1 MLACILGAT
10 KSSGT
15 QCTSFETSNQCPFKS
30 KSSRVWQHFYFL
42 PRPFEKGHFRG
53 KKGNHSNIFLPGC
66 SSYLAYHGSDV
77 TEHSSEVTEH
87 GSYLTYH
94 YSYLIWKTH
103 IFSKYPL
110 EYSYLTYHT
119 SYLPN
124 IPHQKC
130 HILLNYLFEMF
141 ILYLPP
147 FIPFWNT

>member
-1 MLACILGAT
+1 MNLSTYLKTIHL
-10 KSSGT
+10 SSHFLKIPLT
-15 QCTSFETSNQCPFKS
+15 TIQSEIDDYSSLIDSKLSFLDNS
-30 KSSRVWQHFYFL
+30 YFTD
-42 PRPFEKGHFRG
+42 H
-53 KKGNHSNIFLPGC
+53 
-66 SSYLAYHGSDV
+66 SSYLAYHDSDV
-77 TEHSSEVTEH
+77 TEHSSDVTEH

-110 EYSYLTYHT
+110 KYSYLTYHT

-147 FIPFWNT
+147 FISF